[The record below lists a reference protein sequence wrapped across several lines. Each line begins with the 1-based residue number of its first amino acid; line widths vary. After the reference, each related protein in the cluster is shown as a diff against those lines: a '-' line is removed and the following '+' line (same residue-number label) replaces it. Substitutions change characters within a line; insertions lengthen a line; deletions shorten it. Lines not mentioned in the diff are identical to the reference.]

1 LGCLPMDLINPITI
15 ATKMVRGLRG
25 AITVAENTRA
35 EILKAT
41 AELLERLIA
50 QNQISIPEIASILF
64 STTADLNAEFPAAA
78 ARELGLEDTPLLCM
92 TEIPVP
98 GSLPLCIRILVHVN
112 TEKSQKEMKPVY
124 LKDAI
129 KLRPDQIK

>member
-1 LGCLPMDLINPITI
+1 MVRTNLITI

-25 AITVAENTRA
+25 ATTVSENTKA
-35 EILKAT
+35 AILGAT
-41 AELLERLIA
+41 SELLERLIA
-50 QNQISIPEIASILF
+50 QNQIVISDIASILF

-78 ARELGLEDTPLLCM
+78 ARELGFEDTPLLCM

-98 GSLPLCIRILVHVN
+98 GGLPMCIRILLHVN
-112 TEKSQKEMKPVY
+112 TDKNQKDLKHIY

>member
-1 LGCLPMDLINPITI
+1 MDLINPITI

>member
-1 LGCLPMDLINPITI
+1 MI
-15 ATKMVRGLRG
+15 RGIRG
-25 AITVAENTRA
+25 ATCAAQNTKA
-35 EILKAT
+35 AILEAT
-41 AELLERLIA
+41 GELLQRILE
-50 QNQISIPEIASILF
+50 QNQIQIGDIASILF

-98 GSLPLCIRILVHVN
+98 GSLPMCIRILLHVN
-112 TEKSQKEMKPVY
+112 TEKVQKEIKHIY
-124 LKDAI
+124 LKAAV

>member
-1 LGCLPMDLINPITI
+1 MDLINPITI

-25 AITVAENTRA
+25 ATTVAENTRA

-98 GSLPLCIRILVHVN
+98 GSLPLCIRILLHVN

>member
-1 LGCLPMDLINPITI
+1 MARTNLITI

-25 AITVAENTRA
+25 ATTVSENTKA
-35 EILKAT
+35 AILGAT
-41 AELLERLIA
+41 SELLERLIA
-50 QNQISIPEIASILF
+50 QNQIVISDIASILF

-78 ARELGLEDTPLLCM
+78 ARELGFEDTPLLCM

-98 GSLPLCIRILVHVN
+98 GGLPMCIRILLHVN
-112 TEKSQKEMKPVY
+112 TDKNQKDLKHIY